1 MKNKAYGRLPGD
13 RCCNV
18 YHWRLRTK
26 SRTGSRSGSEGIARH
41 QTHGNFNAWS
51 SHRQTRCQFRKKE
64 PRGIRT
70 IALLS
75 VFSKWFTTVRV
86 DLLHVGKEPIEGWK
100 GVNCK
105 HVQAL
110 LTKILQRRWSGR
122 QTAAGPIWNRD
133 SPDTRRPSW
142 QAWTKKTAFDVAKP
156 TVVSKILSLT
166 GVHGQWR
173 RLYWQKCRTCRDR
186 LVLRIA
192 RRTFDTRTASATAG
206 WRPQCCGGRVGK
218 YVLRNAEKKWKARGC
233 GLTFRVCAQEH
244 DVGGQIWAIQRPREE

>member
-1 MKNKAYGRLPGD
+1 MLQCLPLETSYESLALVREAVQRGLPGT
-13 RCCNV
+13 R
-18 YHWRLRTK
+18 RTEISTLGLPQK
-26 SRTGSRSGSEGIARH
+26 
-41 QTHGNFNAWS
+41 
-51 SHRQTRCQFRKKE
+51 TRCQFRKKE

-86 DLLHVGKEPIEGWK
+86 DLLQVGKEPIEGWK

-122 QTAAGPIWNRD
+122 QTAGPIWNRD

-156 TVVSKILSLT
+156 TVVSKLLSLT

-192 RRTFDTRTASATAG
+192 RHEPNLLDDFHYSETTEIFFQEQSSDAVPWYLHDAELSDETTGRALSSPLEKNQRTVDKLITLLKKV
-206 WRPQCCGGRVGK
+206 CCQVS
-218 YVLRNAEKKWKARGC
+218 
-233 GLTFRVCAQEH
+233 
-244 DVGGQIWAIQRPREE
+244 I